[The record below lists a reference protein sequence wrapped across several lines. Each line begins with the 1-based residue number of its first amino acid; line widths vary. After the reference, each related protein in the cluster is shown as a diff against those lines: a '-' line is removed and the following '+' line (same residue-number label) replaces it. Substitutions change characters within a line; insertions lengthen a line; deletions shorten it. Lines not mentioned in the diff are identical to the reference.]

1 MSDEEFDALLASIGT
16 QQAAPITLPTPK
28 PQPTGLVK
36 GALKSLGRGVGGA
49 ISQVGKA
56 LEYDQNQQPDL
67 VNKAGYY
74 IDEFGNK
81 VSNLIEAPIAEQ
93 GSQREKFFQ
102 AMESVPSSLAMALPA
117 FAGGALGGPVGAV
130 AGGALSFPI
139 MQQATAQ
146 DTYERLSKE
155 RPELSEEKKRE
166 LAAQTGMWEAG
177 PEAATNVAESLLFR
191 TTPLGRGALPFIKA
205 FGKNIAKSAPLEM
218 AGEAAT
224 GYGQAS
230 TLKEVFPEVDPLQ
243 EAISGANVAAYMAPF
258 MAGGG
263 TILQKMAQPKEAQPS
278 TIPVEDNQTETDLL
292 NKPYQVQADASLGTQ
307 QELFNN
313 LKYTKAPFQEGPL
326 ASVVEQGETVL
337 KDDRAGRKQLKALQQ
352 EAKASGVTLD
362 VARVP
367 AFGGGMA
374 IRITPIVPEQG
385 YVGVQGQPS
394 LFDDTEA
401 PNFVLQGGSPVEA
414 AERPLQLAEE
424 ERVIEN
430 LPATKG
436 ARALIPKVLEGEL
449 IPPTIIDARVG
460 LTPEIEDA
468 TLVNKPVV
476 KDKVQAVNLLPE
488 STIQLPTTTPKV
500 NPILANILEKKQQ
513 QQLVAPPV
521 GDIHPVVKVVES
533 KINSLTES
541 IRRGQHTPQSA
552 FNELYA
558 TPEYKQLSLEPVES
572 NGIRYG
578 VDGDAE
584 DIIFRAFEDAAQK
597 PVEQPLPIQ
606 GPSQVAASTSG
617 NVQENEV
624 KRETGPRQLEDLTE
638 AEKAALPTSDY
649 VPPINKVLKEVISKP
664 KTIPKVEGNKGKLEE
679 FQDSKTYHAASD
691 INEVIAPTPN
701 EIRKKEIAI
710 NTLKNKLDALAISF
724 KSPKKK
730 EQEAAQLRKELYNLT
745 GDIEYAPKETASE
758 TSLETKL
765 AELEKKAET
774 ALGIDLS
781 KLDDEIDEIKE
792 KLGRAKDVSETA
804 SQDTFTQQKN
814 QVFLDFLELNANN
827 PIAILDWIA
836 NNSNR
841 KLHKEVAN
849 YLKNK
854 IDKNLQVVPD
864 NDIEVYAFYNPK
876 FGRELPF
883 VQYNFDLHQ
892 KKNEDLASTI
902 LHEFVHNAVDSKLST
917 VQGKVYKNR
926 LTQLKKQI
934 RQELIT
940 AGKDPDVHYGLRKG
954 VGVEELLTEAFS
966 NKDLIKVLESIQLKE
981 PKGAVKT
988 LFDTFVDFVRSVLNI
1003 PVKDFSALKEVLSVG
1018 VAAIE
1023 QTPSTTES
1031 GQPKAKGISYKEE
1044 FDYAKAKWDAAGT
1057 AGERVLSSLG
1067 TLQGMFPEAHKVIRE
1082 YLRNPFWVATK
1093 IKQTISESLGN
1104 ALMKVVK
1111 ESENKTATYNVVG
1124 RKLTSSLD
1132 NTKGLDT
1139 ISAEYEKLSP
1149 EDQASVERLMV
1160 FGDFSKKEF
1169 DSVQDVPK
1177 NDYVGKVSDT
1187 AFKAYKDLRRF
1198 VNKILKQYN
1207 EEMINTALVKYDKK
1221 LRKGL
1226 ENLIIEKGEVTADKV
1241 QAEIKALLESDK
1253 EVDKDLVQ
1261 DMLNTVLTTKQ
1272 ALTSMR
1278 TEIQGVPGYMA
1289 RVRKPGQYKLNV
1301 YTEQEGKDGKPKKVR
1316 VYSGMFTSPFERD
1329 SFKDAFMKNSKEA
1342 LGPNYQAGEALSFE
1356 NEYLPKG
1363 VVSKD
1368 TLGVMASD
1376 LTISDILDKIES
1388 RGKLDAKELSE
1399 MEKALRQAS
1408 LEVLLGGTAS
1418 VFKIK
1423 RLEDYISG
1431 FETNPIIALQTLVNN
1446 MARSTAKS
1454 RYMAAQM
1461 NNLKDIK
1468 DVNKEIYEYAFS
1480 YVRSTTQ
1487 LQTDLDK
1494 FSSKARYAATT
1505 YFLAANVSASLI
1517 NLMQNFIVG
1526 NSTLAKHTSF
1536 ANANKLLAKH
1546 MKTLIPQNI
1555 KHSVKDSEQAHVAE
1569 PPANLESQLT
1579 RALMQYRESGLNF
1592 DTQSALAAG
1601 INEDLSGGVIWR
1613 NFKTVMDKLMI
1624 PFKTVE
1630 VANRE
1635 AALLA
1640 SFEVFAKN
1648 EGVDLKKE
1656 MDQAIFD
1663 KLYDKSIDFV
1673 NQVHFMGQGNL
1684 PVGIQKS
1691 SILRAALALQS
1702 FGINFWNMLYTN
1714 STSKDNRDRM
1724 VAVRILGMLFATG
1737 GFVGAFPAAD
1747 DINKLLKKL
1756 LGYDPKLEAKK
1767 VLGEMTSEDFAEFLV
1782 YGAPTLLGVNVANNV
1797 NIRIP
1802 VLSNLLGASD
1812 LGVASSGA
1820 VGSIL
1825 ARQWKA
1831 LNYASDG
1838 DFVKAL
1844 GIATPEGFARM
1855 FRAYDENTRGFT
1867 TAKGA
1872 PVYFEG
1878 KPLRLSETEAL
1889 VKGVIGLRSSKEA
1902 SIAEARFGKFE
1913 LQQQWQNKRSV
1924 AVNKFARGDRQAML
1938 DFNDALRDNDQAR
1951 MLVKPITGAD
1961 KLKAL
1966 AKKQPK
1972 RETAFE
1978 KEYS

>member
-130 AGGALSFPI
+130 AGGALSYPI

-166 LAAQTGMWEAG
+166 LAAQTGIWEAG
-177 PEAATNVAESLLFR
+177 PEAATNIAESLLFR

-218 AGEAAT
+218 AGEATT

-263 TILQKMAQPKEAQPS
+263 TILQKMAQPKETQPS

-292 NKPYQVQADASLGTQ
+292 NKPYQVPADASLGTQ

-313 LKYTKAPFQEGPL
+313 LKYTQSPFKEGPL
-326 ASVVEQGETVL
+326 TSVVEQGEVVI

-352 EAKASGVTLD
+352 EAKAAGVTLD
-362 VARVP
+362 IKRVP

-394 LFDDTEA
+394 LFEDIEA

-436 ARALIPKVLEGEL
+436 TSALIPKVLEGEL
-449 IPPTIIDARVG
+449 IPPTRINSRIG
-460 LTPEIEDA
+460 LTPEIEEA

-476 KDKVQAVNLLPE
+476 KDKVQAVSLLPE
-488 STIQLPTTTPKV
+488 PTPQLPTTTPKV
-500 NPILANILEKKQQ
+500 NPILAKILEKKQQ
-513 QQLVAPPV
+513 QLIAPPV

-584 DIIFRAFEDAAQK
+584 DIIFRAFEDVAQK

-606 GPSQVAASTSG
+606 GPSQGAASTSVD
-617 NVQENEV
+617 VQENEI
-624 KRETGPRQLEDLTE
+624 KREASPRQLEDLTE
-638 AEKAALPTSDY
+638 AEIAAMPSVNYTPT
-649 VPPINKVLKEVISKP
+649 INKTLKKLIGKQ
-664 KTIPKVEGNKGKLEE
+664 KVNKDVLEE
-679 FQDSKTYHAASD
+679 FQNGRSLKKVGED
-691 INEVIAPTPN
+691 VIAPTPLQ
-701 EIRKKEIAI
+701 ERQKEIKI
-710 NTLKNKLDALAISF
+710 NTLKNKLEALAISF

-730 EQEAAQLRKELYNLT
+730 EQEATQLRKELYDLT
-745 GDIEYAPKETASE
+745 GDVEYAPKEATSE

-765 AELEKKAET
+765 TELENKAKT
-774 ALGIDLS
+774 SAGIDLS
-781 KLDDEIDEIKE
+781 RIEDEIEEIKE
-792 KLGRAKDVSETA
+792 KLGRAKDVSETT

-827 PIAILDWIA
+827 PIVILDWIA

-849 YLKNK
+849 YLKSK

-864 NDIEVYAFYNPK
+864 NDIEAYAFYNPK
-876 FGRELPF
+876 FGMELPF

-902 LHEFVHNAVDSKLST
+902 LHEFIHNAVDSKLAT

-934 RQELIT
+934 RQELIN

-954 VGVEELLTEAFS
+954 VSVEELLTEAFS

-981 PKGAVKT
+981 PEGPVKT
-988 LFDTFVDFVRSVLNI
+988 LFDKFVDFVRSVLNI

-1018 VAAIE
+1018 VATIE
-1023 QTPSTTES
+1023 QTPSTTEL

-1044 FDYAKAKWDAAGT
+1044 FDYAKAKWDAAET

-1207 EEMINTALVKYDKK
+1207 EEMINTALVKYNKK

-1226 ENLIIEKGEVTADKV
+1226 ENLILEKGEVTADKV
-1241 QAEIKALLESDK
+1241 QSEIKALLESDK
-1253 EVDKDLVQ
+1253 EVNKDLVQ
-1261 DMLNTVLTTKQ
+1261 DVLNTVLTTKQ

-1329 SFKDAFMKNSKEA
+1329 SFKDAFMKNPKEA
-1342 LGPNYQAGEALSFE
+1342 LGPNYKAGEAFSFE

-1388 RGKLDAKELSE
+1388 RGKLDAKELGE
-1399 MEKALRQAS
+1399 MEKALSQAS

-1418 VFKIK
+1418 GFKIK

-1555 KHSVKDSEQAHVAE
+1555 KHSVKDSEQAHVAN

-1601 INEDLSGGVIWR
+1601 INEDLSGGVIWK

-1656 MDQAIFD
+1656 IDQAVFD

-1756 LGYDPKLEAKK
+1756 LGYDPKLEAKNA
-1767 VLGEMTSEDFAEFLV
+1767 LGKMTSEDFAEFLV
-1782 YGAPTLLGVNVANNV
+1782 YGAPTLLGVNIANNV

-1878 KPLRLSETEAL
+1878 KPLKLSETEAL

-1961 KLKAL
+1961 RLKTL